1 MTERVLES
9 LPRSA
14 NGRNAA
20 PTRSVRP
27 PLARPTPLREQVFDA
42 IAEMIITRELKPGE
56 HLVENDLAT
65 HLGVS
70 RQPVR
75 EALQRLQTEGWVD
88 LRPARGAF
96 VHVPTDEEAD
106 QLLAVRTLLE
116 SESARLAAKNA
127 TTEQIEQLGAF
138 QRAGQEALAADD
150 QEGMVIAN
158 AALHAHVVTMSGNKE
173 LADLIASVDRR
184 VRWYYLPI
192 ARSRGRAAWDEHA
205 ELLQAI
211 EEGNSRRAASL
222 MRQHTEHT
230 REIYREWREEDV
242 EDEG

>member
-1 MTERVLES
+1 MTDHGVGS
-9 LPRSA
+9 LVRSDDMRT
-14 NGRNAA
+14 GA
-20 PTRSVRP
+20 PTRTVRP

-42 IAEMIITRELKPGE
+42 IAEMIITRELKPGQ

-88 LRPARGAF
+88 LRPAHGAF

-116 SESARLAAKNA
+116 AESARLAAKNA
-127 TTEQIEQLGAF
+127 TPEQIERLRAF
-138 QRAGQEALAADD
+138 QRAGEKALAADD
-150 QEGMVIAN
+150 QEGMVTAN
-158 AALHAHVVTMSGNKE
+158 TALHAHVVTMSGNNE
-173 LADLIASVDRR
+173 LADLIASVARR

-192 ARSRGRAAWDEHA
+192 ARSRGQAAWDEHA
-205 ELLQAI
+205 ELLRAI

-222 MRQHTEHT
+222 MRQHTERT
-230 REIYREWREEDV
+230 REIYHEWHEEEADG
-242 EDEG
+242 EG